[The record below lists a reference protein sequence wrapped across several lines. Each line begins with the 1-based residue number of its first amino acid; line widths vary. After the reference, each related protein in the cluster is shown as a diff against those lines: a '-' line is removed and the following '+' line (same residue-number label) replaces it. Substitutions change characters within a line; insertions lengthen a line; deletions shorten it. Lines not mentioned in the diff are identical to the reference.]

1 MLHLTKRFGL
11 AVSELWDE
19 CWCATLD
26 TSSRCAYSRQM
37 CPYHLRWYSAA
48 DSELVCRVPALI
60 AACGHSASQKIAPG
74 LCNSSDASTKTISGP
89 VTNLQQ
95 HSQYNTY
102 SCFWSA
108 SFLGATRGPC
118 RYAIVFY
125 SLTHPRC
132 FCSVFVNTACF
143 CSSVLVPASES
154 FCPDKWIIGLL
165 L

>member
-1 MLHLTKRFGL
+1 MLYLTKRFGL

-19 CWCATLD
+19 CWCATWD
-26 TSSRCAYSRQM
+26 ASRRCAYSRQM
-37 CPYHLRWYSAA
+37 SPYHLRWYSAA

-118 RYAIVFY
+118 RYAIVFTPW
-125 SLTHPRC
+125 LILV
-132 FCSVFVNTACF
+132 VFVPC
-143 CSSVLVPASES
+143 L
-154 FCPDKWIIGLL
+154 
-165 L
+165 